1 MMTWLAIKLFFGGML
16 KRLIAGLTALWGW
29 AMRYPWQA
37 GLIVA
42 LCLSGWLWRG
52 RQAARVEA
60 AQWEQAF
67 TDQKA
72 AYEQAQADALLAQ
85 IAADKANLT
94 AQTALAAQV
103 EQAHAANDTIRTNA
117 VDAFARAN
125 PVRVC
130 RQAPG
135 SAPSGAGEAGLPG
148 PAGQPDEAPADAELV
163 AVPRTDLDH
172 LAAKAVRDSEWVNW
186 AEALIAQGRA
196 VKASELPVPDMPV
209 DR

>member
-1 MMTWLAIKLFFGGML
+1 MPFLLLKLLGIGRWLKEAFS
-16 KRLIAGLTALWGW
+16 ALLGW
-29 AMRYPWQA
+29 IGRYPWQA

-42 LCLSGWLWRG
+42 LCLSVWLWRG

-67 TDQKA
+67 VDQKA
-72 AYEQAQADALLAQ
+72 AYEKAQADALLAQ

-103 EQAHAANDTIRTNA
+103 EQAHAANDTIRKNA
-117 VDAFARAN
+117 VDAFARAH

-135 SAPSGAGEAGLPG
+135 SAPSGASAAGLPSH
-148 PAGQPDEAPADAELV
+148 PRQPDEAPADAELV

-186 AEALIAQGRA
+186 ADALIREGRA